1 MKPSILIK
9 NLSKKYKAKLII
21 DDFSFSSNNHSI
33 IQVCGPSGIG
43 KTTLL
48 RCIGGLERYRG
59 KIEKTG
65 KIAFKFQ
72 ENRLLPWKTNYENIL
87 LPQILGNKRIN
98 QNLFNDMVDLLEI
111 KNQLK
116 KYPSKISG
124 GQRQRIS
131 IAQTLISNSDIIL
144 LDEPFNNL
152 NTDLSKKIAEKIFA
166 YGRKKNKLIIIAS
179 HQNWIFKK
187 TDYQIN
193 LNNEI
198 TT

>member
-1 MKPSILIK
+1 MKPSISIK
-9 NLSKKYKAKLII
+9 KLSKKYQSKMII
-21 DDFSFSSNNHSI
+21 NDFYFSSNNHSI

-48 RCIGGLERYRG
+48 RCIGGLEKYEG
-59 KIEKTG
+59 KIKKTG

-87 LPQILGNKRIN
+87 LPQILGNKKTD
-98 QNLFNDMVDLLEI
+98 QNLFNDIVDLLEI

-144 LDEPFNNL
+144 LDKPFNNL